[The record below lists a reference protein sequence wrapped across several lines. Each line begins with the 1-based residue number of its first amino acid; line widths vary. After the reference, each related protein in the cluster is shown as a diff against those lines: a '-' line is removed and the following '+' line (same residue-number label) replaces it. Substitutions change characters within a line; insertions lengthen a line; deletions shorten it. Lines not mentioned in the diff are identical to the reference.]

1 MFDSIFSSVD
11 AAATTTA
18 TSTLSLV
25 PFITSVAAALGL
37 GLVLALIYCFR
48 SRFTKSFVVTL
59 ATLPAI
65 VAVVIMMVNGN
76 LGAGVAVAG
85 AFSLVRFRSVPGQAR
100 DIAFIF
106 LAMAV
111 GLVCGM
117 GYLGYAVL
125 ICGVLGGANLVL
137 QLMDFGG
144 SGARLDRTVRITVPE
159 DLDFVGLFDEVL
171 ERYTTTHEL
180 VSVKTANMGSLY
192 KLAYNVQLRDAGV
205 VRQLV
210 DDLRCRNG
218 NLEIALTYQEVSTDE
233 L

>member
-1 MFDSIFSSVD
+1 MFDSIFGTVD
-11 AAATTTA
+11 ATTTTA
-18 TSTLSLV
+18 TSVALA
-25 PFITSVAAALGL
+25 PFFTSVAAALCL
-37 GLVLALIYCFR
+37 GFALALIYCFR
-48 SRFTKSFVVTL
+48 SRYTKSFVVTL

-117 GYLGYAVL
+117 GYLVYAAL
-125 ICGVLGGANLVL
+125 ICAILGGANLLL
-137 QLMDFGG
+137 QLTNFGG
-144 SGARLDRTVRITVPE
+144 SASRLDRTVTITVPE

-171 ERYTTTHEL
+171 DRYTTSHDL
-180 VSVKTANMGSLY
+180 VAVKTTNMGSLY
-192 KLAYNVQLRDAGV
+192 KLQYNVLLKRVDC
-205 VRQLV
+205 VRNLI
-210 DDLRCRNG
+210 DELRCRNG
-218 NLEIALTYQEVSTDE
+218 NLEIALSYQAANGDE

>member
-1 MFDSIFSSVD
+1 MFDSIFSSTEATS
-11 AAATTTA
+11 AAAQ
-18 TSTLSLV
+18 LSLA
-25 PFITSVAAALGL
+25 PFVTSVAAALAL
-37 GLVLALIYCFR
+37 GLSLALIYCFR
-48 SRFTKSFVVTL
+48 SRYTKSFVVTL

-117 GYLGYAVL
+117 GYLGYALL
-125 ICGVLGGANLVL
+125 ICVILGGANLVL
-137 QLMDFGG
+137 QLVNFGG
-144 SGARLDRTVRITVPE
+144 SATRLDRTIRITVPE

-171 ERYTTTHEL
+171 DAYTTSHEL
-180 VSVKTANMGSLY
+180 VLVKTANMGSLY

-205 VRQLV
+205 VRQLM

-218 NLEIALTYQEVSTDE
+218 NLEIAISYQEGSHDE

>member
-1 MFDSIFSSVD
+1 MFDSIFSTS
-11 AAATTTA
+11 ATTTTA
-18 TSTLSLV
+18 SAIALV
-25 PFITSVAAALGL
+25 PLVTGVAVALALGL
-37 GLVLALIYCFR
+37 ALALIYCYR
-48 SRFTKSFVVTL
+48 SRYTRSFLITL

-100 DIAFIF
+100 DISFIF
-106 LAMAV
+106 LAMAI

-117 GYLGYAVL
+117 GYVGYAVL
-125 ICGVLGGANLVL
+125 ICAILGGANLVL
-137 QLMDFGG
+137 QLVGFGG
-144 SGARLDRTVRITVPE
+144 QGSRLDRTIRITVPE

-171 ERYTTTHEL
+171 GAYTTSYDL
-180 VSVKTANMGSLY
+180 AQVKTTNMGSLY
-192 KLAYNVQLRDAGV
+192 KLVYNVQLRDAGS
-205 VRQLV
+205 VRSLI

-218 NLEIALTYQEVSTDE
+218 NLEVSVCYQEATTDE

>member
-1 MFDSIFSSVD
+1 MFDSIFEAAASETTQISLAPFFSSVG
-11 AAATTTA
+11 
-18 TSTLSLV
+18 V
-25 PFITSVAAALGL
+25 ALGL
-37 GLVLALIYCFR
+37 GLALALIYCFR

-106 LAMAV
+106 LSMAI

-117 GYLGYAVL
+117 GYLGYALL
-125 ICGVLGGANLVL
+125 ICAVLGGANLVL
-137 QLMDFGG
+137 QLIDFGG
-144 SGARLDRTVRITVPE
+144 SGARLDRCLRISVPE

-171 ERYTTTHEL
+171 DRYTSSHEL
-180 VSVKTANMGSLY
+180 VNVKTANMGSLY
-192 KLAYNVQLRDAGV
+192 KLVYNVQLRDTSV
-205 VRQLV
+205 VRQMI

-218 NLEIALTYQEVSTDE
+218 NLEIALSYQAAGSDE